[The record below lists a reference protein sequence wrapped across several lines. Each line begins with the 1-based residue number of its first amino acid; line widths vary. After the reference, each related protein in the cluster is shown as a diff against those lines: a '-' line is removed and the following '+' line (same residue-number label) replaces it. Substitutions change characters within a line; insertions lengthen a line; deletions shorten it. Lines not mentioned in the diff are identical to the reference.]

1 MLVSGSYFNVCPSN
15 YSILTRHNTYNSVT
29 GLNFLVERG
38 FPDSLVLAGVISS
51 AAAIPALCQSQIFL
65 HFITPEFSPWFKWK
79 CAVFANIN

>member
-1 MLVSGSYFNVCPSN
+1 MLFDGSYLTLYPRN
-15 YSILTRHNTYNSVT
+15 YSTIAQHNTYNSVT